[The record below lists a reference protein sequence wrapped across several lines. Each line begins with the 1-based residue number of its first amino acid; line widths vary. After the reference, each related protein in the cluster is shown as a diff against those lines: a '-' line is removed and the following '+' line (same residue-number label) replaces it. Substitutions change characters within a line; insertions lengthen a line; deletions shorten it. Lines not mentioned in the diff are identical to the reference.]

1 MTFVL
6 KYRYAYLCLFCLGLQ
21 NSVSGDKEMALRLE
35 KGGGEKKRERQTG
48 VRKGGGRCK
57 KLLLT
62 YAVSL
67 FNLTQYSSSS

>member
-35 KGGGEKKRERQTG
+35 KGGGERERERQG
-48 VRKGGGRCK
+48 LEREEADAKRH
-57 KLLLT
+57 
-62 YAVSL
+62 
-67 FNLTQYSSSS
+67 F